1 MRLCTLIR
9 VYGNPGAYLTEE
21 NKNMPSASDDSEN
34 QMFKHTL
41 IRKQG
46 KQKIMKKEHMTF
58 FFNSGKFLS
67 LTFCS
72 NTLIPLLK

>member
-34 QMFKHTL
+34 QMFKQTL

-58 FFNSGKFLS
+58 FFQLRKIFILNFL
-67 LTFCS
+67 L
-72 NTLIPLLK
+72 